1 LVSGGKTVIAFNAP
15 NEQDREK
22 FVCDLKESIAEVE
35 QMEALRIG
43 ELDKVGSNNSPLE
56 HRRNSLAL
64 ADTKKISSSMHN
76 LNGAST
82 NIGLMGQFNLK

>member
-1 LVSGGKTVIAFNAP
+1 MEVGTDDENLLLDF
-15 NEQDREK
+15 
-22 FVCDLKESIAEVE
+22 FDL
-35 QMEALRIG
+35 L